1 MEFHEH
7 RGPGRKKKP
16 LRLTPGQLALAHA
29 EALKWRERLRSEKVA
44 PTPGLNG
51 QIPQRL
57 KGPRDEAKERA
68 QFAANVA
75 RAEFGRF
82 YWSEELV
89 GKKRS
94 PKSYRQRNDKK
105 QTPS

>member
-1 MEFHEH
+1 LKFHEH
-7 RGPGRKKKP
+7 RGNGRKKRP
-16 LRLTPGQLALAHA
+16 LRLTPEQLALAHA
-29 EALKWRERLRSEKVA
+29 EALKWRERLRAEKTA
-44 PTPGLNG
+44 PVPGPNG
-51 QIPQRL
+51 QIRPRPQR
-57 KGPRDEAKERA
+57 PRDEAKEQA

-82 YWSEELV
+82 YWSEELA

-105 QTPS
+105 PILS